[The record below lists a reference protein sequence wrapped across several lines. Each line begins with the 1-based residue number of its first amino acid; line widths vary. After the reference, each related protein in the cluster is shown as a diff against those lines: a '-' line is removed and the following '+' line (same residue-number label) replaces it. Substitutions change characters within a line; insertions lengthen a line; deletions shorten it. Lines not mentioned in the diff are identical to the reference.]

1 MNNQYFG
8 FNNQNNPFKIPIN
21 NFQSNLLDIITQQVT
36 NNIIGYI
43 NNSNNQNN
51 TNFII
56 KNNND
61 DIKKNLS
68 SNKKKEKNIFN
79 LGKKNNNKD
88 KTINSNCNSN
98 ISLKKRTEKSE

>member
-1 MNNQYFG
+1 MNNQNFG

-21 NFQSNLLDIITQQVT
+21 NYQSNLLDIITQQIT

-68 SNKKKEKNIFN
+68 SNKKKEKIF
-79 LGKKNNNKD
+79 
-88 KTINSNCNSN
+88 
-98 ISLKKRTEKSE
+98 